1 MFRAAEAAGALYPA
15 ISMSALCFA
24 IVQVLPLVT
33 KAVPSSLIGL
43 AIASGVGTALKL
55 PLATLSSSASEG
67 TFTGGLSA
75 LPRIVD
81 LGQLK
86 SMAMTPSTVKLV
98 LPAAISIALI
108 ALVETLLA
116 GKVVDD
122 MIGDDRTIQEA
133 KNDDV
138 PTRSVI
144 AMSIGN
150 IISSLLG
157 GFGGCGL
164 IPQTVLNLKS
174 GGKGHFSSISYALAM
189 ASFVLV
195 FAPFVGQI
203 SQSALSG
210 IMICVALDTVAW
222 ESSLRTIMSAINL
235 EYHRD
240 ESKAIMS
247 RAQRLI
253 DVLALSISTIV
264 CSSGKLAVG
273 IIAGVLVQC
282 GLLSACRRLGF
293 GTKV

>member
-1 MFRAAEAAGALYPA
+1 MFRAAAAAGSLYPA
-15 ISMSALCFA
+15 ISMAALCFA

-43 AIASGVGTALKL
+43 TIASGIGTALKL

-67 TFTGGLSA
+67 TFTGGLSS

-86 SMAMTPSTVKLV
+86 SMTMTPSTVKLV
-98 LPAAISIALI
+98 LPAAISIAII
-108 ALVETLLA
+108 ALVETLMA
-116 GKVVDD
+116 VKVVDD
-122 MIGDDRTIQEA
+122 MIGDDTTMQA

-138 PTRSVI
+138 PSRSVI

-164 IPQTVLNLKS
+164 IPQTVLNVKS

-203 SQSALSG
+203 SQAALSG
-210 IMICVALDTVAW
+210 IMICVAFDTVAW
-222 ESSLRTIMSAINL
+222 ESSLRTIMSATNP

-240 ESKAIMS
+240 ESKVIIS
-247 RAQRLI
+247 RTERLI
-253 DVLALSISTIV
+253 DVLALSISTLV
-264 CSSGKLAVG
+264 CCSGNLAVG
-273 IIAGVLVQC
+273 IIVGVLVQR
-282 GLLSACRRLGF
+282 GLLSARRRLGF

>member
-24 IVQVLPLVT
+24 IVQLLPLVT

-122 MIGDDRTIQEA
+122 MIGDGTTMQA
-133 KNDDV
+133 KEDDV

-150 IISSLLG
+150 MISSLLG

-164 IPQTVLNLKS
+164 IPQTVLNVKS
-174 GGKGHFSSISYALAM
+174 GGKGHLSSISYALAM

-203 SQSALSG
+203 SQSAISG
-210 IMICVALDTVAW
+210 IMICVSLDTVAW

-235 EYHRD
+235 EHHRD

-273 IIAGVLVQC
+273 IIAGVLVQR

>member
-24 IVQVLPLVT
+24 IVQLLPLVT

-122 MIGDDRTIQEA
+122 MIGDGTTMQA
-133 KNDDV
+133 KEDDV

-150 IISSLLG
+150 MISSLLG

-164 IPQTVLNLKS
+164 IPQTVLNVKS
-174 GGKGHFSSISYALAM
+174 GGKGHLSSISYALAM

-222 ESSLRTIMSAINL
+222 ESSLRTIMSAINM

-273 IIAGVLVQC
+273 IIAGVLVQR